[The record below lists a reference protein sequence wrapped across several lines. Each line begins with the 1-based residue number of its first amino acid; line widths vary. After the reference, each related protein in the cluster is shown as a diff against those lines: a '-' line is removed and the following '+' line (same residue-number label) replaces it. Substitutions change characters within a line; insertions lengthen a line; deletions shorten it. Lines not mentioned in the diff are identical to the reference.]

1 MKSLTQKVYEKIQM
15 IKHNHE
21 LLSVAIVEEYDQDS
35 NKPTLVELFGGNPP
49 KAKLIGYRFVL
60 TVDDIPVASILTQDE
75 IRKMKPIKE
84 MSENLVKIFDQV
96 SLKDKRKNPKEFDQ
110 EHDVVSDLIDTK
122 LSEIGL

>member
-1 MKSLTQKVYEKIQM
+1 
-15 IKHNHE
+15 
-21 LLSVAIVEEYDQDS
+21 
-35 NKPTLVELFGGNPP
+35 
-49 KAKLIGYRFVL
+49 
-60 TVDDIPVASILTQDE
+60 
-75 IRKMKPIKE
+75 MKPIKE